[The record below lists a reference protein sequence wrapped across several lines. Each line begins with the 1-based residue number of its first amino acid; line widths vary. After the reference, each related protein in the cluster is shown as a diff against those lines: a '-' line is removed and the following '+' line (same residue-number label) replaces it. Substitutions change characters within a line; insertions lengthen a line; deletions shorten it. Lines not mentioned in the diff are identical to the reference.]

1 MELNKIKRY
10 IVLVLMICSTNLL
23 LAQKDEYVQEQL
35 DSMVVADS
43 LDLTNPLDIYLKAAA
58 ENNPILK
65 SLFNRYLSV
74 LERMPQVKALP
85 DPTVMF
91 SYYINPVE
99 TRVGPMRAGL
109 SINQAFPWF
118 GQLAAKEQAVANI
131 AKARFEAFDDERN
144 RLFFEVR
151 SAYYKLYV
159 LETAIRITEEN
170 IVFLESFKQL
180 ANVRLES
187 NTGSAVDLL
196 RVEMDLAELQN
207 ELGYFE
213 DSRRP
218 INAEFQKLLN
228 YDSIGGI
235 IVPDTLAVISV
246 DDDLQVLLDSML
258 INNPELKQ
266 FDAEINALI
275 SEARVAEKMGLPSF
289 NIGLSYSF
297 IGKRTDIAD
306 FSGNG
311 KDAFIFPQVGMSLPI
326 YGNKYQSMILEKE
339 LLRTSKIQEK
349 ENTTNVLIE
358 NLEKIWRNY
367 LDAKRRV
374 VLYRHLSKL
383 AGQSLDILLAEYT
396 SDGTDFEEILRMDR
410 QLLKYDLELEKA
422 RADQNTSAAFITYLT
437 AK

>member
-1 MELNKIKRY
+1 MINKY
-10 IVLVLMICSTNLL
+10 IILALMIFSANIL
-23 LAQKDEYVQEQL
+23 LAQKDGYVQHQL

-43 LDLTNPLDIYLKAAA
+43 LELTNPLDIYLKTAA
-58 ENNPILK
+58 EHNPKLK

-99 TRVGPMRAGL
+99 TRIGPVRAGL
-109 SINQAFPWF
+109 SVNQAFPWF
-118 GQLAAKEQAVANI
+118 GQLEAQEQAVANI

-144 RLFFEVR
+144 RLFYEVR
-151 SAYYKLYV
+151 ATYYNLYV

-170 IVFLESFKQL
+170 IVLLETFKQL

-196 RVEMDLAELQN
+196 RVEMDLAELRN
-207 ELGYFE
+207 DLGFLS
-213 DSRRP
+213 DSRSP
-218 INAEFQKLLN
+218 INAEFHKLLN
-228 YDSIGGI
+228 YDSIGSI
-235 IVPDTLAVISV
+235 LVPDTLSVISI
-246 DDDLQVLLDSML
+246 DDNLQVLLDSML

-266 FDAEINALI
+266 YDAEINALI

-297 IGKRTDIAD
+297 IGKRSDVENL
-306 FSGNG
+306 SGNG
-311 KDAFIFPQVGMSLPI
+311 KDAIIFPQIGMSLPI
-326 YGNKYQSMILEKE
+326 WGNKYQSMILEKE
-339 LLRTSKIQEK
+339 LLQTSKIQEK
-349 ENTTNVLIE
+349 ENTTNMLIE
-358 NLEKIWRNY
+358 NLEKIWRDY

-374 VLYRHLSKL
+374 VLYRYLSQL
-383 AGQSLDILLAEYT
+383 ASQSLDILLAEYT
-396 SDGTDFEEILRMDR
+396 SAGTDFEEILRMDR
-410 QLLKYDLELEKA
+410 QLLNYDLELEKA